1 MPNLSFQ
8 VEGAEPVPRA
18 ATPQLALKLRVANA
32 EPDEAIHSIALQC
45 QVHIEAPRRRY
56 AAEEQTRL
64 FDLFGPP
71 ADWSRTLRGL
81 LWTQTQVNVRGFR
94 GDTLVD
100 LPVPCSTDF
109 TLAATR
115 YIAALD
121 DGEVP
126 LCLLFSGTVFYAS
139 PEGNLQIAQI
149 PWDLEA
155 TYRLPARVWREL
167 IDLYYP
173 RTRWLTLR
181 EDVFDRLLQFKTRR
195 GLPTWERTLDAL
207 LDQTEAETQRAAL

>member
-1 MPNLSFQ
+1 VPNLSFQ
-8 VEGAEPVPRA
+8 VEGAAPTPHA

-45 QVHIEAPRRRY
+45 QIHIEAPRRRY
-56 AAEEQTRL
+56 AAEEQDRL

-71 ADWSRTLRGL
+71 GDWSRTLRGL
-81 LWTQTQVNVRGFR
+81 LWTQTQVYVGGFR
-94 GDTLVD
+94 GDTRVD
-100 LPVPCSTDF
+100 VPVPCSTDF
-109 TLAATR
+109 TQAAAK
-115 YIAALD
+115 YVAALD

-126 LCLLFSGTVFYAS
+126 LCLLFSGSIFYAA

-155 TYRLPARVWREL
+155 TYRLPVQVWREL

-173 RTRWLTLR
+173 HTRWLTLR
-181 EDVFDRLLQFKTRR
+181 EDVFDRLLHFKSRR
-195 GLPTWERTLDAL
+195 GLPTWEQTLETL
-207 LDQTEAETQRAAL
+207 LAQAETRQAVP